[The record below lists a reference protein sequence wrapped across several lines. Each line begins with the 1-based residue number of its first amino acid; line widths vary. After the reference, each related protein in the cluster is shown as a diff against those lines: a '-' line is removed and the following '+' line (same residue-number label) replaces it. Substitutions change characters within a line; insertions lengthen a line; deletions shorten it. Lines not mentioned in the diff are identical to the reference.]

1 MVAKDQASPPP
12 GRWRC
17 AWLIQFGTGF
27 SAHERVNG
35 LMESMI
41 SCILRSSNKFLACQ
55 LDDKAEVIGL
65 FKSLFPACQL
75 EKKIIWSRSLLVPAT
90 TNCGFSCDCLV
101 RL

>member
-35 LMESMI
+35 LMVSMI

-75 EKKIIWSRSLLVPAT
+75 EKKNYMEQIALGACYHKLWLQL
-90 TNCGFSCDCLV
+90 
-101 RL
+101 

>member
-12 GRWRC
+12 SRWRC

-41 SCILRSSNKFLACQ
+41 SCILHSSNKFLACQ

-65 FKSLFPACQL
+65 FK
-75 EKKIIWSRSLLVPAT
+75 
-90 TNCGFSCDCLV
+90 
-101 RL
+101 